1 MFDTKVALIIRD
13 DLLPWQRLNVAA
25 FLATGIA
32 AGAPDALG
40 EPYLDAEGAAFGRML
55 GQPILVFLAGKDG
68 LEQAAR
74 VARERGLLTIPY
86 VAGMFRTGNDAD
98 NRACFQAEDPASP
111 DWVGIGLRGP
121 KKGVEKATK
130 GLSLHP

>member
-40 EPYLDAEGAAFGRML
+40 EPYLDAEGTVFGRML
-55 GQPILVFLAGKDG
+55 GQPILVFQAGKDR

-74 VARERGLLTIPY
+74 VARERGLLTVPY

>member
-25 FLATGIA
+25 FLATGIV

-40 EPYLDAEGAAFGRML
+40 DPYLDGAGRSYGRML
-55 GQPILVFLAGKDG
+55 GQPMLVFQADRDG
-68 LEQAAR
+68 LARAAQ
-74 VARERGLLTIPY
+74 VSRERGLLTVPY

-98 NRACFQAEDPASP
+98 NRACFQAEDPDAP
-111 DWVGIGLRGP
+111 DWVGIGLRGA